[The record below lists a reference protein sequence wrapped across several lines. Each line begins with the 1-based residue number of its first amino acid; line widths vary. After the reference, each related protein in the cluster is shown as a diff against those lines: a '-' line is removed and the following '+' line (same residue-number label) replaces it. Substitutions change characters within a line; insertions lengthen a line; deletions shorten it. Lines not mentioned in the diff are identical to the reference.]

1 MFRVWILVYM
11 AFLFGGCDCNPSLSH
26 LSEFRLPHAPKDL
39 GRITGKQFILQFRD
53 SSPDLRELEIENQII
68 SGNFP
73 DHLRNFIPVLIESR
87 RDDDNG
93 RRLIIFAM
101 PDYLAVGTN
110 QDHTRIPM
118 RPGTAQRIAETLG
131 LILPTSKI
139 VDEIHQNSQF
149 QLNPT
154 SLPPSS
160 QMTDMSYFL
169 MHNDLVEKQLN
180 GHARGLLISGHK
192 KDIVITS
199 RLRELPDRVAIYGWH
214 RTDGKP
220 VQRLNLDHGRGYADY
235 SHGVR
240 LIGRH
245 AILDG
250 KGVDLAELIED
261 PKLNHLISY
270 EGPLSANIYER
281 PKSRIGLAH

>member
-1 MFRVWILVYM
+1 MFRFWLLVGIMTY
-11 AFLFGGCDCNPSLSH
+11 FCGCNCNTALSP
-26 LSEFRLPHAPKDL
+26 LSEFRLPPAPAKQYRMT
-39 GRITGKQFILQFRD
+39 GREFIEQFRE
-53 SSPDLRELEIENQII
+53 SSPDLRELEIENQIT

-73 DHLRNFIPVLIESR
+73 DHLRNFVPVLIDAQ
-87 RDDDNG
+87 RDDG
-93 RRLIIFAM
+93 GTKRLLIFAM
-101 PDYLAVGTN
+101 PDYLAIGTN

-139 VDEIHQNSQF
+139 VDEIHRSSQF
-149 QLNPT
+149 LLNPT
-154 SLPPSS
+154 SLPPGR

-169 MHNDLVEKQLN
+169 FHNDLVERQLGGN
-180 GHARGLLISGHK
+180 ARGLLISGHK
-192 KDIVITS
+192 KDIVITN
-199 RLRELPDRVAIYGWH
+199 RLKDLPDRVAIYGWH
-214 RTDGKP
+214 RSDGKP

-240 LIGRH
+240 LISRH
-245 AILDG
+245 AVLDG
-250 KGVDLAELIED
+250 FGVDLADLIQD

-270 EGPLSANIYER
+270 EGPLNANIYEI